1 MNEADRHGM
10 KRLPL
15 QLIGT
20 SSAGIQRVA
29 KQRMTN
35 ASHVH
40 TDLVGAPGLQFKLHV
55 CVPLKA
61 FQNLVMGDGRLAVFS
76 LIAIFLRSIG
86 WRPIGALT
94 ATLLLFHY
102 TVYNAAVAPVHG
114 MFLDLLRNK
123 DMALIIFA
131 DNQ

>member
-1 MNEADRHGM
+1 MKLSQIFQNFFEIFWKRRCNLHVLSGSRMNEADRHGM

-40 TDLVGAPGLQFKLHV
+40 TDLVSAPGLQFKLHV
-55 CVPLKA
+55 CIPLKT
-61 FQNLVMGDGRLAVFS
+61 FQNLVMGDGRLAVF
-76 LIAIFLRSIG
+76 LI
-86 WRPIGALT
+86 
-94 ATLLLFHY
+94 
-102 TVYNAAVAPVHG
+102 
-114 MFLDLLRNK
+114 DLIK
-123 DMALIIFA
+123 
-131 DNQ
+131 